1 MDLLC
6 FSIQIINEFI
16 TVLCVDL
23 EDEKKLIQAKE
34 SKSSNI
40 TEKYFPEGLHI

>member
-1 MDLLC
+1 MSLLQ
-6 FSIQIINEFI
+6 FYVWI
-16 TVLCVDL
+16 L

-40 TEKYFPEGLHI
+40 TEKYFPEGLHIWIFNI